1 MNRRDILAFGGASAL
16 TVALPQPA
24 YARTGISMIK
34 MVFVGNS
41 GVGKSSML
49 ISFATNLFPVS
60 SAIAGFDTLSANIMH
75 DGNPTQLELADT
87 PGAEDYDRLW
97 PLSYPGAAVV
107 GIGFSVISRSSFEG
121 VTEKWLPDIRQ
132 HLGQTP
138 IILIGMK
145 ADLRDDATGPYS
157 DPISREECEALA
169 DQIGASAYL
178 ENSALT
184 QVGLAQ
190 TFHTMISAARGELD
204 DTPGLPVRRQIRPGQ
219 SPLTPARRPRT
230 RRGGN

>member
-1 MNRRDILAFGGASAL
+1 MNRRDILAMAGASAF
-16 TVALPQPA
+16 TIGLPQPA
-24 YARTGISMIK
+24 HARTGISMIK

-41 GVGKSSML
+41 RVGKSSML
-49 ISFATNLFPVS
+49 ISFTTNQFPVGGVT
-60 SAIAGFDTLSANIMH
+60 AGFDILSANIMH
-75 DGNPTQLELADT
+75 DGHPTQLELVDT
-87 PGAEDYDRLW
+87 PGAEDYDRVR

-121 VTEKWLPDIRQ
+121 VTEKWLPEIRQ

-145 ADLRDDATGPYS
+145 ADLRDDVTGPHS
-157 DPISREECEALA
+157 DPISRQECEALA
-169 DQIGASAYL
+169 GQIGALAYH

-184 QVGLAQ
+184 QMGLAQ
-190 TFHTMISAARGELD
+190 TFHTMIAAARGEFD
-204 DTPGLPVRRQIRPGQ
+204 DTPGLPIRRRERLGQ
-219 SPLTPARRPRT
+219 GSLTPTRRPRP